1 MRSLAFLAYLPWL
14 AQATH
19 AVMASSPGSGADC
32 DNTSVSYP
40 VGVSELTFDTDSV
53 INHYATNATK
63 PPAAK
68 HCTFDALCGIS
79 ERFLDDSFQA
89 GRHAFTGGVEPTNFH
104 STFSC
109 RFFLGNPLQ
118 HLTKLSD
125 KAFTVRNVHVPMR
138 PHPDNTSEAT
148 GIKRS
153 NFHFDDQTG
162 SLHAVMQT
170 HTESMPPQHTYGSY
184 ASLKPAATNEYAIA
198 VHNHENAFSF
208 NETISHFIGGIAL
221 GILSS
226 IALGIFSRCI
236 YLSTR
241 VDSAW
246 YGPPIYVSTYPRA
259 VPPGA
264 FSVMVTILS
273 FITFAHATD
282 PSTTGGDGKQ
292 VPLFN
297 GQREAFSAWF
307 MMFTGFVA
315 WKLTECY
322 QLAEGNEAR
331 PTIPAPIYGT
341 TDGPTEPDA
350 EAYLEASA
358 PGTPTPAAPP
368 RPSARARTGVVTNQD
383 AIDAA
388 KTAQKDWDERNM
400 KLYGLIIQAM
410 PAWLQTSVFNSH
422 KGKGLEALTYLR
434 TSFDAGEGDG
444 SDHASHLADLHKSVI
459 EPRSDI
465 SENDCRKQY
474 DHMMTAV
481 AAIERTGNPKPAEA
495 TLIAMFDNSMPT
507 SYSTTRQLV
516 NRAKHPTFLAHYS
529 DYMSSIRSE
538 VSNRRP
544 VPNAYSSFVP
554 STTNGGDKDVK
565 GDGGH
570 DKGPCTRCG
579 KKGHTKIKCFK
590 PKTECHLCGADH
602 LTAFCINA
610 KGNHR
615 RAELTV
621 SSLETIVK
629 ERDEALKFVTP
640 PSDKTGGPS
649 NTPSTDPGELKLAY
663 AAAAAA
669 AASETD
675 PNKAAAAYTACLG
688 AFGYI

>member
-1 MRSLAFLAYLPWL
+1 
-14 AQATH
+14 
-19 AVMASSPGSGADC
+19 MASSPGSGADC

-68 HCTFDALCGIS
+68 HCTFDALCGTP

-104 STFSC
+104 STLSG
-109 RFFLGNPLQ
+109 RFFLGNSLQ
-118 HLTKLSD
+118 HLTELSD
-125 KAFTVRNVHVPMR
+125 KASTVRNVHVPMR

-162 SLHAVMQT
+162 SLHAV
-170 HTESMPPQHTYGSY
+170 
-184 ASLKPAATNEYAIA
+184 
-198 VHNHENAFSF
+198 
-208 NETISHFIGGIAL
+208 
-221 GILSS
+221 
-226 IALGIFSRCI
+226 
-236 YLSTR
+236 
-241 VDSAW
+241 
-246 YGPPIYVSTYPRA
+246 
-259 VPPGA
+259 
-264 FSVMVTILS
+264 
-273 FITFAHATD
+273 
-282 PSTTGGDGKQ
+282 
-292 VPLFN
+292 
-297 GQREAFSAWF
+297 
-307 MMFTGFVA
+307 
-315 WKLTECY
+315 
-322 QLAEGNEAR
+322 
-331 PTIPAPIYGT
+331 
-341 TDGPTEPDA
+341 
-350 EAYLEASA
+350 
-358 PGTPTPAAPP
+358 
-368 RPSARARTGVVTNQD
+368 
-383 AIDAA
+383 
-388 KTAQKDWDERNM
+388 
-400 KLYGLIIQAM
+400 
-410 PAWLQTSVFNSH
+410 
-422 KGKGLEALTYLR
+422 
-434 TSFDAGEGDG
+434 
-444 SDHASHLADLHKSVI
+444 
-459 EPRSDI
+459 
-465 SENDCRKQY
+465 
-474 DHMMTAV
+474 
-481 AAIERTGNPKPAEA
+481 
-495 TLIAMFDNSMPT
+495 
-507 SYSTTRQLV
+507 
-516 NRAKHPTFLAHYS
+516 
-529 DYMSSIRSE
+529 SIRSE

-544 VPNAYSSFVP
+544 VPNAYNSFVP
-554 STTNGGDKDVK
+554 PTTNNGDKDVK

-629 ERDEALKFVTP
+629 ERDEALNFVTP

-649 NTPSTDPGELKLAY
+649 LAPSTDPGELKLAY

>member
-1 MRSLAFLAYLPWL
+1 MRSLAFLAYLPGL

-104 STFSC
+104 STLSC
-109 RFFLGNPLQ
+109 RFFLGNSLQ

-184 ASLKPAATNEYAIA
+184 ASLKPAATNENAIA

-226 IALGIFSRCI
+226 IALGILSRCI

-474 DHMMTAV
+474 DHMMTAT

-507 SYSTTRQLV
+507 SYAVVRQLV
-516 NRAKHPTFLAHYS
+516 ARAKHKTVLAHYS
-529 DYMSSIRSE
+529 DYL
-538 VSNRRP
+538 
-544 VPNAYSSFVP
+544 
-554 STTNGGDKDVK
+554 ST
-565 GDGGH
+565 
-570 DKGPCTRCG
+570 
-579 KKGHTKIKCFK
+579 
-590 PKTECHLCGADH
+590 
-602 LTAFCINA
+602 
-610 KGNHR
+610 
-615 RAELTV
+615 
-621 SSLETIVK
+621 
-629 ERDEALKFVTP
+629 
-640 PSDKTGGPS
+640 
-649 NTPSTDPGELKLAY
+649 
-663 AAAAAA
+663 
-669 AASETD
+669 
-675 PNKAAAAYTACLG
+675 
-688 AFGYI
+688 

>member
-104 STFSC
+104 STLSC
-109 RFFLGNPLQ
+109 RFFLGNSLQ

-170 HTESMPPQHTYGSY
+170 HTEPMPPQHTYGSY
-184 ASLKPAATNEYAIA
+184 ASLKPAATNENAIA

-236 YLSTR
+236 Y
-241 VDSAW
+241 
-246 YGPPIYVSTYPRA
+246 VSTYPRA
-259 VPPGA
+259 ILPGA
-264 FSVMVTILS
+264 FYVMVTILS

-368 RPSARARTGVVTNQD
+368 RPSARARTVVTNQD
-383 AIDAA
+383 AIDAV

-465 SENDCRKQY
+465 SENDCASS
-474 DHMMTAV
+474 MT
-481 AAIERTGNPKPAEA
+481 I
-495 TLIAMFDNSMPT
+495 
-507 SYSTTRQLV
+507 
-516 NRAKHPTFLAHYS
+516 
-529 DYMSSIRSE
+529 
-538 VSNRRP
+538 
-544 VPNAYSSFVP
+544 
-554 STTNGGDKDVK
+554 
-565 GDGGH
+565 
-570 DKGPCTRCG
+570 
-579 KKGHTKIKCFK
+579 
-590 PKTECHLCGADH
+590 
-602 LTAFCINA
+602 
-610 KGNHR
+610 
-615 RAELTV
+615 
-621 SSLETIVK
+621 
-629 ERDEALKFVTP
+629 
-640 PSDKTGGPS
+640 
-649 NTPSTDPGELKLAY
+649 
-663 AAAAAA
+663 
-669 AASETD
+669 
-675 PNKAAAAYTACLG
+675 
-688 AFGYI
+688 

>member
-104 STFSC
+104 STLSC
-109 RFFLGNPLQ
+109 RFFLGNSLQ

-208 NETISHFIGGIAL
+208 NETIAHFIGGIAL

-236 YLSTR
+236 Y
-241 VDSAW
+241 
-246 YGPPIYVSTYPRA
+246 VSTYPRA
-259 VPPGA
+259 ILPGA
-264 FSVMVTILS
+264 FYVMVTILS

-331 PTIPAPIYGT
+331 PTIPAPIYGS

-507 SYSTTRQLV
+507 SQKKNPDFSLIRGDPFLENKV
-516 NRAKHPTFLAHYS
+516 CIARLGGDRKGGNRAIA
-529 DYMSSIRSE
+529 M
-538 VSNRRP
+538 VS
-544 VPNAYSSFVP
+544 
-554 STTNGGDKDVK
+554 
-565 GDGGH
+565 
-570 DKGPCTRCG
+570 
-579 KKGHTKIKCFK
+579 
-590 PKTECHLCGADH
+590 LQ
-602 LTAFCINA
+602 
-610 KGNHR
+610 
-615 RAELTV
+615 
-621 SSLETIVK
+621 
-629 ERDEALKFVTP
+629 
-640 PSDKTGGPS
+640 
-649 NTPSTDPGELKLAY
+649 
-663 AAAAAA
+663 AAI
-669 AASETD
+669 
-675 PNKAAAAYTACLG
+675 P
-688 AFGYI
+688 